1 MFYLYAKTTAWGG
14 RRVCAWSIEFEIPLG
29 RGQRRAEDVTP
40 LGLFGER
47 ELDT

>member
-1 MFYLYAKTTAWGG
+1 MMGKAHSQK
-14 RRVCAWSIEFEIPLG
+14 CAWSIEFEIPLG